1 MLALLFSYSR
11 YACFVPVATAC
22 LAGGEP
28 YNRSA
33 SQGARGTG
41 VHHPAGGWTDA
52 SVAEGRYRAIRRTR
66 EATRW
71 PPSAGLRYWLCC
83 FD

>member
-41 VHHPAGGWTDA
+41 VHPPACEAAQACEAAPAGRMLA
-52 SVAEGRYRAIRRTR
+52 
-66 EATRW
+66 
-71 PPSAGLRYWLCC
+71 
-83 FD
+83 